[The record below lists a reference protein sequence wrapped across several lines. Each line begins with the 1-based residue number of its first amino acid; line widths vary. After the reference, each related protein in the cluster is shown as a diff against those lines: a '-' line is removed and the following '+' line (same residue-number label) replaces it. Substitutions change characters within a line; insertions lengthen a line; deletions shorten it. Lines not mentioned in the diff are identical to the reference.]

1 MNTGEDTQGLRKI
14 LDLSRMISVF
24 LLAMHFYIRFFQL
37 FKKWGWHS
45 EITDRIVGQLAKLAI
60 FEGWWSAKFAALLFL
75 AISLLGVKGKKD
87 ENISSKKIYLYI
99 GLGLVLYFCAI
110 LFFHLHWSD
119 ALLIGLYCVVTTTG
133 FLLILAAGTWISRRI
148 KQSLSKDIFNSEN
161 ETFPQEE
168 RLLKNEYSV
177 NLPAKYNY
185 KGDIR
190 ASWINLINLFRGL
203 LVAGTPGAGKSY
215 FVIRHL
221 IDQLMGKGF
230 SMFIYDFKYDD
241 LSVIAYNC
249 LLKYIDRYKVKP
261 KFYVINFDDLNR
273 THRCNPLDPAAM
285 TDITDATEASRTIM
299 MGLNRDWIKKQGDF
313 FVESPINFLT
323 AIIWYLKKY
332 KDGKYCTLPHV
343 IELMQAD
350 YEQLF
355 NVLQKE
361 EEIKVLINPF
371 ISAYRNEAMAQLE
384 GQIASAKIG
393 LARLSS
399 PQLYYVLSGNDFTL
413 DVNNPVEPKII
424 CVGNNPQK
432 LQVYGA
438 VLSLY
443 ISRMIKLVNQKGK
456 LKSALIFDEFPTIFF
471 NNIDSLIA
479 TARSNKV
486 ATALAVQDFSQLK
499 KDYGAE
505 QSDVIT
511 GIVGNIIAGQ
521 VTGSTAK
528 TLSETFGKIMQDRQS
543 KSINSSDISISQSM
557 QLDYAIP
564 ASKIASLS
572 SGEFVGMVADNPEEK
587 ISLKMFHCE
596 IQNDHDKISKEEK
609 KYKPIPIVKPVS
621 TEEIKENYESIKAQ
635 IADLLK
641 SESATIENNDSKS
654 RKGKASNKATDLIK
668 SKKTAGNNKA
678 KNRATISL

>member
-14 LDLSRMISVF
+14 LDLSRMISVS

-37 FKKWGWHS
+37 FKNLGWHS

-60 FEGWWSAKFAALLFL
+60 FNGWWCAKLAALLFL
-75 AISLLGVKGKKD
+75 AISLLGVKGRKD
-87 ENISSKKIYLYI
+87 EDISLKKIYLYL
-99 GLGLVLYFCAI
+99 GLGLCLYFCAI
-110 LFFHLHWSD
+110 FFLYLPWSD
-119 ALLIGLYCVVTTTG
+119 SLLIWLYCLITSTG

-148 KQSLSKDIFNSEN
+148 KQSLAIDIFNSEN

-168 RLLKNEYSV
+168 RLLENEYSV
-177 NLPAKYNY
+177 NLPAKYHY
-185 KGDIR
+185 KGELRD
-190 ASWINLINLFRGL
+190 SWINLINLFRGL

-332 KDGKYCTLPHV
+332 KNGKYCTLPHV

-355 NVLQKE
+355 NVLQQE

-371 ISAYRNEAMAQLE
+371 ISAYQNEAMAQLE

-413 DVNNPVEPKII
+413 DVNNPEEPKII

-505 QSDVIT
+505 QSEVIT

-543 KSINSSDISISQSM
+543 KSINSSDISISQST

-564 ASKIASLS
+564 SSKIASLS
-572 SGEFVGMVADNPEEK
+572 SGAFVGMVADNPEEK

-596 IQNDHDKISKEEK
+596 IQNNHEAIAKEEK
-609 KYKPIPIVKPVS
+609 KYKSIPTVKHVN
-621 TEEIKENYESIKAQ
+621 TEEIKENYENIKSQ

-641 SESATIENNDSKS
+641 SESKTPEHHEDK
-654 RKGKASNKATDLIK
+654 REKASNKVRNSIK
-668 SKKTAGNNKA
+668 SKKKPAATNNEKP
-678 KNRATISL
+678 NTTMSF

>member
-1 MNTGEDTQGLRKI
+1 MNTGEDVQGLRKI
-14 LDLSRMISVF
+14 LDLSRLISVF
-24 LLAMHFYIRFFQL
+24 VLMMHFYLRFYQIFATYGLQ
-37 FKKWGWHS
+37 S
-45 EITDRIVGQLAKLAI
+45 AITTKIVSHLALLDI
-60 FEGWWSAKFAALLFL
+60 FEGWWLAKIVALVFL
-75 AISLLGVKGKKD
+75 AISLLGVKGRKD
-87 ENISSKKIYLYI
+87 EQINLKQIWIYVAV
-99 GLGLVLYFCAI
+99 GMSLYFGGMTCLYLPFSDIFIALSYI
-110 LFFHLHWSD
+110 VFTIGGYLFVL
-119 ALLIGLYCVVTTTG
+119 V
-133 FLLILAAGTWISRRI
+133 AGTWISRRI
-148 KQSLSKDIFNSEN
+148 KESLAKDIFNTEN

-168 RLLKNEYSV
+168 RLLENEFSV
-177 NLPAKYNY
+177 NLPATYPY
-185 KGDIR
+185 KGEIR
-190 ASWINLINLFRGL
+190 NSWINLINLFRGL

-249 LLKYIDRYKVKP
+249 LLKYYSRYKVKP
-261 KFYVINFDDLNR
+261 KFYVINFDDLNCS
-273 THRCNPLDPAAM
+273 HRCNPLDPAAM

-355 NVLQKE
+355 TVLQE
-361 EEIKVLINPF
+361 QEEIKVLINPF
-371 ISAYRNEAMAQLE
+371 ISAFRNEAMAQLE

-413 DVNNPVEPKII
+413 DVNNPEEPKIV

-505 QSDVIT
+505 QSEVIT
-511 GIVGNIIAGQ
+511 GIVGNIISGQ

-528 TLSETFGKIMQDRQS
+528 SLSETFGKIMQDRQS
-543 KSINSSDISISQSM
+543 KSINSNDISISKST

-572 SGEFVGMVADNPEEK
+572 SGEFVGIVADNPDEK
-587 ISLKMFHCE
+587 IALKMFHSA
-596 IQNDHDKISKEEK
+596 IQNDHIAIAQEIVGYQAIPVVK
-609 KYKPIPIVKPVS
+609 KVS
-621 TEEIKENYESIKAQ
+621 LAEIRDNYEAIKSQVA
-635 IADLLK
+635 
-641 SESATIENNDSKS
+641 
-654 RKGKASNKATDLIK
+654 DLIK
-668 SKKTAGNNKA
+668 SELANIRADGRGIAPNETAKKGAKIKPKKASLKNK
-678 KNRATISL
+678 KEATKTVSF